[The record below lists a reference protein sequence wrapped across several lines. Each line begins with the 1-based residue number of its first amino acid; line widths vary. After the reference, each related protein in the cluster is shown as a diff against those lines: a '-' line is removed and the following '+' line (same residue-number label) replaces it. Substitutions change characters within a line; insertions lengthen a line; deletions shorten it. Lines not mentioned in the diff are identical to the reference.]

1 MAKKVV
7 GLNICKHG
15 FCWKYYLKLFKIYN
29 YSSTLA
35 CLTLNIHLSGIII
48 FCYKKELQF
57 WSNWFCFINQ
67 TAFNKFPNSCSVSNL
82 TISISMKGTAQR
94 KWKMKFSAHFLRF
107 IHTHTHNM
115 SESFSFWS
123 CNLQHPHQQ
132 LGNPSSGNNFEFQMQ
147 LVLWHWNNFSR
158 FCHLVDGWLLL
169 ALPLVLHLLLAHK
182 CCIHGLKWENKLDF
196 ILQLKFKCFHCIIE
210 EFVKQQQLL
219 MQPRGEK

>member
-1 MAKKVV
+1 MVLFGFKCYHIWLAYLIDILCRLFCLENTQNINHIWLDLVAKKVV

-107 IHTHTHNM
+107 IHTHTQYVR
-115 SESFSFWS
+115 EFFFLK
-123 CNLQHPHQQ
+123 LQ
-132 LGNPSSGNNFEFQMQ
+132 LATPSSTIGQSFKRKQFRISNAT
-147 LVLWHWNNFSR
+147 
-158 FCHLVDGWLLL
+158 CAL
-169 ALPLVLHLLLAHK
+169 ALEQFLTILPFGRWLVAA
-182 CCIHGLKWENKLDF
+182 GAAT
-196 ILQLKFKCFHCIIE
+196 
-210 EFVKQQQLL
+210 
-219 MQPRGEK
+219 GAASTSGS